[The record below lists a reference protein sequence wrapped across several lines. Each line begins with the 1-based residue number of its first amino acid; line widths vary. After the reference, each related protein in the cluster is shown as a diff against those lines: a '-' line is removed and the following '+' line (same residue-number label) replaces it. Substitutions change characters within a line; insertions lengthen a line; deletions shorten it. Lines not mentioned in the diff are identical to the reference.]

1 MAQQQQDFTM
11 NSSVPEAQAVQ
22 YSSGDTM
29 ATASD
34 LDTKDSLHQE
44 VKENGMPAAVH
55 VVPGDGPMK
64 VESQEPAA
72 DEMPEEPVSGASH
85 AESASS
91 DATAPSTEGALV
103 AEDHEN
109 VPEETAPGGTSSS
122 GVPPVPATGQA
133 KAKAEAEKEHTPAD
147 VKVKTPQTSAT
158 KVRPTSTP
166 KRPSSVTTAPP
177 KKTAPGPTSSTAA
190 SPASR
195 LGSVTS
201 KPGAG
206 PRDAKPR
213 GAEAKGAVRS
223 PASKAAGGARSQA
236 PGSKIPAKTPTSG
249 ALAGMPA
256 ASSESPKTPE
266 RSGYSSPSTPKSPGS
281 RSHTPGQASASA
293 AKEAKKVAVV
303 RTPPKSPASVKNR
316 APVPL
321 APMPDLKNVRS
332 KIGSIDNIKHMPGG
346 GKVQIINKKMDL
358 TSVQSRCGSKD
369 NIKHIPGGGTV
380 QIVHKKIDLSNVTSK
395 CGSKDNIR
403 HKPAAL
409 TLQGGSQPPR
419 PLARRSALSQ
429 AGGGN
434 VEIKS
439 EKMDFKVQS
448 KIGSLGNIG
457 HVPGG
462 GNKKIESHKLTFREQ
477 AKARTDHGAEIV
489 YKSPTVST
497 DGSPRRLS
505 NVSSTGSINMMD
517 SLQLATLADEVSASL
532 AKQGL

>member
-91 DATAPSTEGALV
+91 GEEVQQDATAPSTEGALV

-346 GKVQIINKKMDL
+346 GKVQI
-358 TSVQSRCGSKD
+358 
-369 NIKHIPGGGTV
+369 
-380 QIVHKKIDLSNVTSK
+380 VHKKIDLSNVTSK